1 MLPPPLPHQVQVL
14 QNVLDRVSVA
24 AVDGGPTPIVVFG
37 IDGALFDS
45 RPRTLQVLHDYADE
59 MADDADVAG
68 ALRSLTVDHVHYLLS
83 ETLRECAITHA
94 EHVRAITSF
103 WRDRFHTDEYVVL
116 DEPTPGA
123 VDYVRAIHEAGGSVI
138 LISGRDVHGMLL
150 GTVQSLRDH
159 GMPIADVGVERC
171 SSPTRRSAPKPSS
184 VTRCPASR
192 GAARWSRSSTTKPRA
207 ASWRSASFRRPASR
221 SSTRGCSSSISRR
234 ASSTSATSACSEA
247 RLDSPHATGASFAE
261 SCRSTD

>member
-59 MADDADVAG
+59 ATDDADVAG

-123 VDYVRAIHEAGGSVI
+123 VDYVRAIHDAGGSVI
-138 LISGRDVHGMLL
+138 LLSGRDVHGMLL

-159 GMPIADVGVERC
+159 GMPIADVGVELVL
-171 SSPTRRSAPKPSS
+171 KPDA
-184 VTRCPASR
+184 TLGTEAFKRH
-192 GAARWSRSSTTKPRA
+192 TLPRL
-207 ASWRSASFRRPASR
+207 
-221 SSTRGCSSSISRR
+221 SRR
-234 ASSTSATSACSEA
+234 GEVVAVFDDQASSCELALSIFPEA
-247 RLDSPHATGASFAE
+247 SVSLVDTWMLEQHLAAGIEHFRDFRLL
-261 SCRSTD
+261 

>member
-159 GMPIADVGVERC
+159 GMPIADVGVELVL
-171 SSPTRRSAPKPSS
+171 KPDA
-184 VTRCPASR
+184 TLGTEAFKRH
-192 GAARWSRSSTTKPRA
+192 TLPRL
-207 ASWRSASFRRPASR
+207 
-221 SSTRGCSSSISRR
+221 SRR
-234 ASSTSATSACSEA
+234 GEVVAVFDDQASSCELALSIFPEA
-247 RLDSPHATGASFAE
+247 SVSLVDTWMLEQHLAAGIEHFRDFRLL
-261 SCRSTD
+261 